1 MNRLAMLFTI
11 ALCSAVSFV
20 NADMVAKVASLE
32 GTVQVMKKGATDW
45 KNARPG
51 MPLEVG
57 DEIYTQAESF
67 AEIRYTIGTVL
78 RMDEKTKLTLES
90 SSDKTIKSKSAIGTV
105 WINMRKLVSTGKE
118 FEVSTPTA
126 VAAIRGTV
134 YNMSTA
140 ADSASDVS
148 VFEGKVAVGP
158 SDDLK
163 KKLDQEKK
171 KAAKT
176 EKPVEVP
183 GPEEIPGPYE
193 VSLEQ
198 WRTIVAGQK
207 IVVRTDGKFAQEK
220 FDAKAAAQKAFIKK
234 NLALDTELMKE
245 KAK

>member
-1 MNRLAMLFTI
+1 MLFGI
-11 ALCSAVSFV
+11 ALCSLVFFV
-20 NADMVAKVASLE
+20 NADMVAKIATFE
-32 GTVQVMKKGATDW
+32 GTVQVMKKGAADW

-57 DEIYTQAESF
+57 DQVYTQAESF
-67 AEIRYTIGTVL
+67 AEIRYAIGTVL
-78 RMDEKTKLTLES
+78 RMDEKTKVTLES
-90 SSDKTIKSKSAIGTV
+90 SSEKTVKSKSAIGTV
-105 WINMRKLVSTGKE
+105 WVNMRKLVSTGKE

-148 VFEGKVAVGP
+148 VYEGKVAVGP

-163 KKLDQEKK
+163 KKLEQEKK
-171 KAAKT
+171 KAAART

-207 IVVRTDGKFAQEK
+207 IVVRNDGKFAQEK
-220 FDAKAAAQKAFIKK
+220 FDAKAAAKIAFVKK
-234 NLALDTELMKE
+234 NLALDVELMKE
-245 KAK
+245 NAK